1 MKATLSS
8 FPERKDFD
16 RGLLD
21 HFSGP
26 LGGALFLEI
35 GQGSGK
41 QARSDRSPLITPKNG
56 DAGLDGGRNEAH
68 KDPVVWT
75 PKLDAII
82 REGYA
87 RGWSGAREAID
98 KIQSLHP
105 KWRSHNIWER
115 AKELGFDQRYVQKRP
130 PWSAADDALL
140 HDFAQEQS
148 ARMIA
153 RLLHRSERSVRWR
166 FAKLG
171 ESCKVQ
177 DNYSQEDLAR
187 DLRVSPKTV
196 RRWEEA
202 GFLERRDGRI
212 THESL
217 EEFCRKHASEI
228 NYDTLDRE
236 MQRWLREDAGF
247 VPAQKQ
253 PKNGNGTLKHLQK
266 VSVCAWCGRK
276 ICGNAH
282 GRHVKACAR
291 KNGSSKGMEGSGSQ
305 TAVDRSPA
313 GPTTK
318 SSAAQRHS

>member
-1 MKATLSS
+1 MK
-8 FPERKDFD
+8 
-16 RGLLD
+16 
-21 HFSGP
+21 
-26 LGGALFLEI
+26 
-35 GQGSGK
+35 GQGNGIEDHGLSG
-41 QARSDRSPLITPKNG
+41 AAAVTDCRR
-56 DAGLDGGRNEAH
+56 
-68 KDPVVWT
+68 DPVVWS
-75 PKLDAII
+75 PELDAII

-87 RGWSGAREAID
+87 RGWSGARESIN

-115 AKELGFDQRYVQKRP
+115 AKELGFDQRYVQERP

-140 HDFAQEQS
+140 LDFAQEQS
-148 ARMIA
+148 VKTIA

-166 FAKLG
+166 FAILG
-171 ESCKVQ
+171 ESCRVQ
-177 DNYSQEDLAR
+177 DNYSQQDLAR

-228 NYDTLDRE
+228 NFDALDRE
-236 MQRWLREDAGF
+236 MQRWLKDDAGF

-266 VSVCAWCGRK
+266 VGVCAWCGRK
-276 ICGNAH
+276 TRGNAH
-282 GRHVKACAR
+282 GRHVEACAR
-291 KNGSSKGMEGSGSQ
+291 KNGSNKGVEASGSQ
-305 TAVDRSPA
+305 TAAACSPPF
-313 GPTTK
+313 PTTK
-318 SSAAQRHS
+318 SSAAQRQSWNEG

>member
-1 MKATLSS
+1 
-8 FPERKDFD
+8 
-16 RGLLD
+16 
-21 HFSGP
+21 
-26 LGGALFLEI
+26 LEI

-41 QARSDRSPLITPKNG
+41 QARSDRSPLITPEQNG
-56 DAGLDGGRNEAH
+56 EAGLDGGRNEAR

-87 RGWSGAREAID
+87 RGWSGAREAIN

-166 FAKLG
+166 FAILG

-177 DNYSQEDLAR
+177 DNYSQEELAR
-187 DLRVSPKTV
+187 DLCVSPKTV
-196 RRWEEA
+196 RHWEES

-228 NYDTLDRE
+228 NYAALDRE
-236 MQRWLREDAGF
+236 MQRWLREDVGF
-247 VPAQKQ
+247 VPAKAQ
-253 PKNGNGTLKHLQK
+253 PRNGKGILRHLQK
-266 VSVCAWCGRK
+266 VGVCAWCGRK
-276 ICGNAH
+276 TRGNAH
-282 GRHVKACAR
+282 GRHVEACAR
-291 KNGSSKGMEGSGSQ
+291 KNGSKGGLQASGDQ
-305 TAVDRSPA
+305 TTVACLPA
-313 GPTTK
+313 APTTK
-318 SSAAQRHS
+318 LSAVLRHSSNEG